1 MFMTAIPTLSRI
13 GRNSFK
19 MLQHPLKPAIV
30 LFICAFLFSCEKKL
44 ETIKKSDIQSL
55 PTLTVRNDTTV
66 FTDTGKVQLIMY
78 SALIERYPNVKPP
91 YSEFRKGISVQF
103 YNGHLKPVGSFTS
116 KYAKFL
122 EDKRMWELKDSVVA
136 INEKNE
142 KLETELLYWDQDK
155 EVIYTDRAV
164 KITYEDEI
172 VLGIG
177 MKSNPKFTN
186 WWIRDVSATIPIS
199 EYE

>member
-1 MFMTAIPTLSRI
+1 MPQGVITPAKMKTPFKIFRNILQTGIILTVAVTL
-13 GRNSFK
+13 
-19 MLQHPLKPAIV
+19 L
-30 LFICAFLFSCEKKL
+30 SCEKKM
-44 ETIKKSDIQSL
+44 EVIKKSDILSL
-55 PTLTVRNDTTV
+55 PTLTVKHDTTIY
-66 FTDTGKVQLIMY
+66 TDSAKLQLIMY
-78 SALIERYPNVKPP
+78 SPIIERYPNIKPP
-91 YSEFRKGISVQF
+91 YAEFREGIKVWF
-103 YNGHLKPVGSFTS
+103 YNGHTKSVGSFTS
-116 KYAKFL
+116 KYAKFM
-122 EDKRMWELKDSVVA
+122 EDKRLWELKDSVVA
-136 INEKNE
+136 VNERNE

-155 EVIYTDRAV
+155 ELIYTDRAV

>member
-1 MFMTAIPTLSRI
+1 MKTPFKISRYI
-13 GRNSFK
+13 
-19 MLQHPLKPAIV
+19 LKPGAI
-30 LFICAFLFSCEKKL
+30 LFVAAALLSCEKKM
-44 ETIKKSDIQSL
+44 EVIKKSDILSL
-55 PTLTVRNDTTV
+55 PTMTVKYDTTI
-66 FTDTGKVQLIMY
+66 TSDTGKVQLIMY
-78 SALIERYPNVKPP
+78 SLLIERYPNIKPP
-91 YSEFRKGISVQF
+91 YTEFRKGIKVLF
-103 YNGHLKPVGSFTS
+103 YNGHPTPVGSFTS
-116 KYAKFL
+116 RYAKFL
-122 EDKRMWELKDSVVA
+122 EDKRLWELRDSVVVV
-136 INEKNE
+136 NEKNE

-155 EVIYTDRAV
+155 ELIFTDRAV